1 MTDICILALKNA
13 VPASVTDAR
22 YVFQMVNEFLKRAGK
37 APVFRVRLAGLTEE
51 VKLAG
56 GVFSMRSDVLLDQ
69 VGPTDLIIIPALTG
83 DMLTATFLNKD
94 YAPWIAARYKSGSEV
109 ASFCVGACLL
119 AFSGLLKGKQ
129 CTTHW
134 QYANEFRMLYP
145 NVKLV
150 DEKIITN
157 QNGLYS
163 SGGSTSYWNLL
174 LHLVE
179 KFTDR
184 ETAIQV
190 SKYFVV
196 DFARSSQSPFAVFSG
211 IKDHE
216 DELITRAQ
224 QYIEQHYTDKLTVD
238 GLAEHLCAS
247 RRTFERRFKKATS
260 ITVVDYIQRVKIE
273 AAKKEL
279 ETGRKTV
286 NEIMYEVGYSD
297 RKAFRDVFRKV
308 TGMLPIDYREKYNK
322 EMV

>member
-1 MTDICILALKNA
+1 MIDIVILALKNA
-13 VPASVTDAR
+13 VPASITDAR
-22 YVFQMVNEFLKRAGK
+22 YAFHKVNEFLEQSGK
-37 APVFRVRLAGLTEE
+37 APVFRVRLAGVAEE

-56 GVFSMRSDVLLDQ
+56 GVFSIRPDVLLPK
-69 VGPTDLIIIPALTG
+69 VHHTDLIIIPAMTG
-83 DMLTATFLNKD
+83 DMLSGTFVNSE
-94 YAPWIAARYKSGSEV
+94 YAAWIAARYKNGTEV
-109 ASFCVGACLL
+109 ASFCVGAFLL
-119 AFSGLLKGKQ
+119 AFSGVLKGRQ

-134 QYANEFRMLYP
+134 QYANEFRAHYP

-150 DEKIITN
+150 DEQIITN

-163 SGGSTSYWNLL
+163 SGGSTSYWSLL

-184 ETAIQV
+184 EMAIQV

-196 DFARSSQSPFAVFSG
+196 DFARSSQAPFAVFSG

-216 DELITRAQ
+216 DPLIAEAQ
-224 QYIEQHYTDKLTVD
+224 QYIEQNYTEKLTVD
-238 GLAEHLCAS
+238 TLAELLCSS
-247 RRTFERRFKKATS
+247 RRTFERRFRKATS
-260 ITVVDYIQRVKIE
+260 ITVVEYIQRVKIE

-297 RKAFRDVFRKV
+297 RKAFRDLFRKI
-308 TGMLPIDYREKYNK
+308 TGMLPIDYRDKYNK
-322 EMV
+322 EAV